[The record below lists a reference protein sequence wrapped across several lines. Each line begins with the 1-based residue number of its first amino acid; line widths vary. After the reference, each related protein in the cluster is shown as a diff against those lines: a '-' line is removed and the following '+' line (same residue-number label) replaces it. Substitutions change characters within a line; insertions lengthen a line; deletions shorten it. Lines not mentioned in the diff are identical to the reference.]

1 MRAEITG
8 IDHAMSDPSPPKITW
23 ILVGL
28 VHGEERL
35 STIQLAPLPFR
46 IGRRAG
52 LHLTLAA
59 ASVSREHAE
68 FYADGDT
75 LRLRDLE
82 STNGTFV
89 NRKRVR
95 DQAVTDGD
103 IIHVGECEFR
113 LALED
118 PFSSRGTMVMDT
130 LPKPQQRLKGTQELA
145 ELLRLGAVTIEFQ
158 VIVALPGGAVVGYEA
173 LGRGRCPGISEHPAE
188 LFEIAAS
195 LGVTSELSRLFRRKA
210 LELVAARKRFPTLF
224 LNTHPSEIAE
234 PGLLDSLADLR
245 RRMPDRAITLEI
257 HEAAVVRTARIA
269 ELRAGLRDHGIGL
282 AYDDFGAGQARLLEL
297 GEVPPDLLKFDTRF
311 VRDIDRA
318 PDSKRRL
325 LKSLVD
331 IARDLG
337 VKPVAEGIETPS
349 EAAVCIELGFSHAQ
363 GYHFGR
369 PTPIDRLSDD

>member
-1 MRAEITG
+1 MA
-8 IDHAMSDPSPPKITW
+8 DPSPPKFTW

-28 VHGEERL
+28 VHGDERL
-35 STIQLAPLPFR
+35 STVQLDPLPFR

-59 ASVSREHAE
+59 TSVSREHAE
-68 FYADGDT
+68 FYADGDA
-75 LRLRDLE
+75 LHLRDLE

-103 IIHVGECEFR
+103 IIHFGECEFR
-113 LALED
+113 LAVED
-118 PFSSRGTMVMDT
+118 PSSSWGTMVMER

-145 ELLRLGAVTIEFQ
+145 ELLRLGAVTVEFQ
-158 VIVALPGGAVVGYEA
+158 AIVALPVGDVVGYEA
-173 LGRGRCPGISEHPAE
+173 LGRGRYPGISESPAE
-188 LFEIAAS
+188 LFEIGAS

-210 LELVAARKRFPTLF
+210 LELVATRERFPTLF

-234 PGLLDSLADLR
+234 ARLLDSLVDLR
-245 RRMPDRAITLEI
+245 RRMPGQAITLEI
-257 HEAAVVRTARIA
+257 HEAAVVKTARIA
-269 ELRAGLRDHGIGL
+269 ELRAGLRDHDIGL

-297 GEVPPDLLKFDTRF
+297 GEVPPDLLKFDTLF
-311 VRDIDRA
+311 VRGIDRA
-318 PDSKRRL
+318 PESKRRL

-331 IARDLG
+331 VARDLG
-337 VKPVAEGIETPS
+337 VMPVAEGIETAG
-349 EAAVCIELGFSHAQ
+349 EAAVCAELGFTYAQ

-369 PTPIDRLSDD
+369 PAPIDRLPNL

>member
-1 MRAEITG
+1 
-8 IDHAMSDPSPPKITW
+8 
-23 ILVGL
+23 LVGL
-28 VHGEERL
+28 AHGDERL

-52 LHLTLAA
+52 LQLTLGAT
-59 ASVSREHAE
+59 SVSREHAE
-68 FYADGDT
+68 FYADEYS
-75 LRLRDLE
+75 LRLRDLG

-95 DQAVTDGD
+95 DEAVTDGD
-103 IIHVGECEFR
+103 IIHFGECEFR
-113 LALED
+113 LAVED
-118 PFSSRGTMVMDT
+118 TFSPWGTMVMER

-145 ELLRLGAVTIEFQ
+145 ELLRLSAVTIEFQ
-158 VIVALPGGAVVGYEA
+158 AIVALPGAHVVGYEA
-173 LGRGRCPGISEHPAE
+173 LGRGRYPGISESPAE
-188 LFEIAAS
+188 LFEIGES

-210 LELVAARKRFPTLF
+210 LEIVTARKRFPALF

-245 RRMPDRAITLEI
+245 RQMPDQPITLEI
-257 HEAAVVRTARIA
+257 HEAAVVKTARIA
-269 ELRAGLRDHGIGL
+269 ELRAGLRDHSIGL

-297 GEVPPDLLKFDTRF
+297 SEVPPDLLKFDTRF
-311 VRDIDRA
+311 VREIDRA

-331 IARDLG
+331 VAHDLG
-337 VKPVAEGIETPS
+337 VKPVAEGIETAG
-349 EAAVCIELGFSHAQ
+349 EASVCIELGFTHAQ

-369 PTPIDRLSDD
+369 PSPIDRLPDD